1 MLTNRHVLRL
11 RRENNM
17 SEKIDRFEHDKSMMC
32 MLSCNRRMFFVTIII
47 CIAFVV
53 VIALNSIR
61 QERWINAFLK
71 VVAPVTEVA
80 DGTQQSG
87 NP

>member
-1 MLTNRHVLRL
+1 
-11 RRENNM
+11 M
-17 SEKIDRFEHDKSMMC
+17 SEKVDRFEHDKSMMC
-32 MLSCNRRMFFVTIII
+32 MLSCNRRMFFALAIV
-47 CIAFVV
+47 CITFIV

-71 VVAPVTEVA
+71 VTSPVVTEVSN
-80 DGTQQSG
+80 GTPQQSG